1 MDFNAKT
8 RGLLNEAAEAL
19 HEVHLDEFYYDHE
32 LSMKAFEL
40 TKEVKKL
47 IAQVNTR
54 RYDS

>member
-19 HEVHLDEFYYDHE
+19 HEVHLDEFYYDNE